1 MVCRALNTQLSTLNP
16 QLFLAASLGP
26 TLSALFPRQQ
36 MDTRLAVFK
45 YHADIHFY
53 PSYSTALIYESLQ
66 DKKVRVFCNKSERH
80 LSNYKGENYHMK
92 RLLLLGT
99 IAAVALTSTGQAQSL
114 DEQRRVVRRVAPK
127 HHTVRAERAAVTRP
141 STHRTVVRR
150 YYNGGGYYYG
160 GYYPYS
166 YGGPSISIGVGG
178 GYGYPGYYGYGY
190 GYPSGYGYTYPSYY
204 YGQYPTGYAITTY
217 NTSRY
222 GDLAYDDNL
231 VVAVQ
236 RRLARAGYYHGLI
249 DGVAGPGT
257 RSAIA
262 RWETN
267 HGMYADGRIDR
278 KTLRALGIS

>member
-1 MVCRALNTQLSTLNP
+1 VS
-16 QLFLAASLGP
+16 LFA
-26 TLSALFPRQQ
+26 
-36 MDTRLAVFK
+36 
-45 YHADIHFY
+45 I
-53 PSYSTALIYESLQ
+53 
-66 DKKVRVFCNKSERH
+66 KSERE

-99 IAAVALTSTGQAQSL
+99 IAAVALTTTGQAQSL
-114 DEQRRVVRRVAPK
+114 DEQRRVMRRVAPK
-127 HHTVRAERAAVTRP
+127 HHTVKTERATVTRP
-141 STHRTVVRR
+141 STNRTVVRK
-150 YYNGGGYYYG
+150 YYSGGGYYYGGGPYYYG

-166 YGGPSISIGVGG
+166 YSGPSVSIGVGG

-190 GYPSGYGYTYPSYY
+190 GYPYSYGYTYPSYY
-204 YGQYPTGYAITTY
+204 YGQYPAGYATTTTY

-231 VVAVQ
+231 VIAVQ
-236 RRLARAGYYHGLI
+236 RRLARAGYYHGPI
-249 DGVAGPGT
+249 DGVAGRTT

-262 RWETN
+262 RWEAN